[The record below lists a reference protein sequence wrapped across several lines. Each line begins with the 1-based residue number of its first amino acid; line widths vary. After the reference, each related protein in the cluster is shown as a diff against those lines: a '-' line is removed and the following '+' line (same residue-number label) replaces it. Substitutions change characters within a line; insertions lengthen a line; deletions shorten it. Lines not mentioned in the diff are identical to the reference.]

1 MASNLAARRA
11 AKANRRKAV
20 VAGKRKIEL
29 MSGSLAAQVSA
40 AASQPI
46 RACLISDGWMEAG
59 MGTLFLTRGISNDR
73 LGFGMFLLDTYCLG
87 IKDVAF
93 KSMDAGQWAA
103 FLDAS
108 EYAMPLSP
116 IDPGFGRKLLRDL
129 AAWSA
134 SMGFA
139 PHPDFATVERLFG
152 TVSAD
157 TCTTEFQFG
166 REGKPFYIQGPS
178 DTPAQARQRLAQVS
192 RATGGSGKILLLEP
206 DEVGFDVP
214 SLSWIADEEH
224 SAADAS
230 D

>member
-1 MASNLAARRA
+1 MA
-11 AKANRRKAV
+11 
-20 VAGKRKIEL
+20 
-29 MSGSLAAQVSA
+29 
-40 AASQPI
+40 
-46 RACLISDGWMEAG
+46 GWETG
-59 MGTLFLTRGISNDR
+59 MATVILTRGVSNSR

-93 KSMDAGQWAA
+93 KSMDADQWAA

-116 IDPGFGRKLLRDL
+116 IDPGSARKLLRDL
-129 AAWSA
+129 ATWSA
-134 SMGFA
+134 SLGFP
-139 PHPDFATVERLFG
+139 PHPDFAAVERLFG

-157 TCTTEFQFG
+157 ACTTEFQFG

-192 RATGGSGKILLLEP
+192 RATGGSGKFLLVEL
-206 DEVGFDVP
+206 DEVDFEVP
-214 SLSWIADEEH
+214 ALSWFADEDH

>member
-1 MASNLAARRA
+1 MTSNLAARRA

-20 VAGKRKIEL
+20 VAGKRKVEL
-29 MSGSLAAQVSA
+29 ITGSLAAQVSA

-46 RACLISDGWMEAG
+46 RACLINDGWMEAG
-59 MGTLFLTRGISNDR
+59 MGTIFLTRGLSNNR

-93 KSMDAGQWAA
+93 KSMDAGQWAG

-108 EYAMPLSP
+108 ESAMSLSP

-139 PHPDFATVERLFG
+139 PHPDFAAVERLFG

-166 REGKPFYIQGPS
+166 REGKPLYIQGPS
-178 DTPAQARQRLAQVS
+178 DTPAQARQRLAKVS
-192 RATGGSGKILLLEP
+192 RATGGTGEFLLAAP
-206 DEVGFDVP
+206 DEADFEAP
-214 SLSWIADEEH
+214 ALSWIADEGH
-224 SAADAS
+224 SVADAS

>member
-1 MASNLAARRA
+1 
-11 AKANRRKAV
+11 
-20 VAGKRKIEL
+20 
-29 MSGSLAAQVSA
+29 MSGSLAAQVGA

-46 RACLISDGWMEAG
+46 RTCLINDGWMEAG
-59 MGTLFLTRGISNDR
+59 MATVILTRGISNSR
-73 LGFGMFLLDTYCLG
+73 LGFGMFMLDTYCLG

-93 KSMDAGQWAA
+93 KSMDADQWAT

-108 EYAMPLSP
+108 EYAMTLSP
-116 IDPGFGRKLLRDL
+116 IDPGFARKLLRDL
-129 AAWSA
+129 AVWSA
-134 SMGFA
+134 SLGFP

-166 REGKPFYIQGPS
+166 REGKPFYIPGPS
-178 DTPAQARQRLAQVS
+178 DTPAQVRQRLAQVS
-192 RATGGSGKILLLEP
+192 RTTGGTGEFRLVAP
-206 DEVGFDVP
+206 DEADFDM
-214 SLSWIADEEH
+214 SALSRITAEDH

>member
-20 VAGKRKIEL
+20 VAGKRKVEL

-46 RACLISDGWMEAG
+46 RACLISEGWMETG
-59 MGTLFLTRGISNDR
+59 MGSLFLARGVSNS
-73 LGFGMFLLDTYCLG
+73 GPAFGMFLLDTYCLG

-93 KSMDAGQWAA
+93 RSMSAHQWAA

-116 IDPGFGRKLLRDL
+116 IDPAFSRKLLRDL

-139 PHPDFATVERLFG
+139 PHPDFATVERLSG

-166 REGKPFYIQGPS
+166 REGRPFYIQGPS

-192 RATGGSGKILLLEP
+192 RATGGSGKFLLVEP
-206 DEVGFDVP
+206 DEVDFKMP
-214 SLSWIADEEH
+214 ARSWITDEDH
-224 SAADAS
+224 SAADAAG
-230 D
+230 